1 MFFTPVMRRAA
12 FVPNPRGVDAQ
23 LERWL
28 GEALQQPR
36 AASASKPSSPAT
48 VAQDDKAY
56 TLSFDVPGVSKAQL
70 SIGIEGKVVRI
81 ESLADA
87 PRAYKLA
94 YELPQDIDVSSS
106 EAKLD
111 NGVLTLK
118 LGKLVPPST
127 QLKID

>member
-1 MFFTPVMRRAA
+1 M
-12 FVPNPRGVDAQ
+12 
-23 LERWL
+23 
-28 GEALQQPR
+28 
-36 AASASKPSSPAT
+36 
-48 VAQDDKAY
+48 AQDDKAY
-56 TLSFDVPGVSKAQL
+56 TVSFDVPGVSKAQL
-70 SIGIEGKVVRI
+70 SIAIEGKVVRI

-106 EAKLD
+106 EARLD

-118 LGKLVPPST
+118 LAKLVPPST

>member
-1 MFFTPVMRRAA
+1 MRRAA
-12 FVPNPRGVDAQ
+12 FAPNLRGVDAQ

-28 GEALQQPR
+28 GESLQQS
-36 AASASKPSSPAT
+36 AARPAARPA
-48 VAQDDKAY
+48 VQQDDTAY
-56 TLSFDVPGVSKAQL
+56 TVSFDVPGVSKAQL

-81 ESLADA
+81 ESLPDA

-118 LGKLVPPST
+118 LAKRVPPSS